1 MNNKILITGADGF
14 IGSHL
19 VERLVKL
26 GFNVKAFIYY
36 NSHNS
41 WGWLEDVDKNIKK
54 EIEVISGDIRDYECI
69 KESIKN
75 CNYVF
80 NLASLIGIPYS
91 YKAPDSYIETNIKG
105 IMNIMNAS
113 SGKNI
118 LKIIHTSTS
127 EVYGSASFVP
137 MTESHPLNAQSPY
150 AASKIAADQLAISY
164 NKSFNTPVT
173 IIRPFN
179 TYGPRQS
186 LRAIIPTII
195 SQFLDNKIKEIK
207 IGNTDATRDFNYISD
222 TVEGFV
228 STIKAKKIIGEVIN
242 IGNGQETS
250 ITDIIKIV
258 SKITNIK
265 KTIKKEKDRVRHPNT
280 EVKRLCASNFK
291 AKKLLNWQPKLKSKK
306 GLVEGITKTI
316 KWFENPENL
325 KKFKTNLYNI

>member
-1 MNNKILITGADGF
+1 
-14 IGSHL
+14 
-19 VERLVKL
+19 
-26 GFNVKAFIYY
+26 
-36 NSHNS
+36 
-41 WGWLEDVDKNIKK
+41 
-54 EIEVISGDIRDYECI
+54 
-69 KESIKN
+69 
-75 CNYVF
+75 
-80 NLASLIGIPYS
+80 
-91 YKAPDSYIETNIKG
+91 
-105 IMNIMNAS
+105 MNIINAS
-113 SGKNI
+113 RGKSI
-118 LKIIHTSTS
+118 SKIIHTSTS

-207 IGNTDATRDFNYISD
+207 IGNTDVTRDFSYISD

-242 IGNGQETS
+242 IGSGQQILISE
-250 ITDIIKIV
+250 IIKIV

-265 KTIKKEKDRVRHPNT
+265 KTIKKEKDRVRNPNT
-280 EVKRLCASNFK
+280 EVKRLCHQIWKQKNFLNGNLNLNQ
-291 AKKLLNWQPKLKSKK
+291 KKD
-306 GLVEGITKTI
+306 
-316 KWFENPENL
+316 
-325 KKFKTNLYNI
+325 